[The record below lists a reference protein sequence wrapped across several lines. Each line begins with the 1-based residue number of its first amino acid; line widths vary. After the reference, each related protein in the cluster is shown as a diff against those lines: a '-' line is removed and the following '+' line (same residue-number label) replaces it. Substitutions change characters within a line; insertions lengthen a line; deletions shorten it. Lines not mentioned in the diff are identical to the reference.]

1 MRTVTAILYIPVQDA
16 TAPDASSQPI
26 VLPMREENDAKG
38 LRSHLNEAIMER
50 TWPGS
55 L

>member
-1 MRTVTAILYIPVQDA
+1 VPGAGA
-16 TAPDASSQPI
+16 QPI

-38 LRSHLNEAIMER
+38 LWWHLHDQIMER
-50 TWPGS
+50 VWPGS